1 MGPKLCPH
9 NLDIQMTILSGKSNN
24 GTRYKGSP
32 KKGDLILGKVGL
44 VHSWEILCEE
54 PDI

>member
-9 NLDIQMTILSGKSNN
+9 NLDIQMTLLSGKFNN
-24 GTRYKGSP
+24 GSRYKGSR
-32 KKGDLILGKVGL
+32 KEGELIWGTVGP